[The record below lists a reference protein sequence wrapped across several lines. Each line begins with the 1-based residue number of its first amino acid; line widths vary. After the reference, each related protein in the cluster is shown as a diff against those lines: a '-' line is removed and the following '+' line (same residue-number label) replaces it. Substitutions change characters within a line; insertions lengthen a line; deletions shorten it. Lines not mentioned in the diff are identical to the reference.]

1 MYEAL
6 LYTCILREN
15 GFQTRCRC
23 QKKKKNSCFNL
34 LISASISSKHTP
46 EKPRGPQVVEERLS
60 SNPIDSPSPYAF
72 LVGIKTSSVVGL
84 GKS

>member
-15 GFQTRCRC
+15 GFQTYVDV
-23 QKKKKNSCFNL
+23 KNKNSSFNL
-34 LISASISSKHTP
+34 LISTSISSKHTP

>member
-15 GFQTRCRC
+15 GFQTYVDV
-23 QKKKKNSCFNL
+23 KNKNSCFNL

-46 EKPRGPQVVEERLS
+46 EKK
-60 SNPIDSPSPYAF
+60 DSPQI
-72 LVGIKTSSVVGL
+72 L
-84 GKS
+84 

>member
-1 MYEAL
+1 MVSKL
-6 LYTCILREN
+6 DVDVKN
-15 GFQTRCRC
+15 
-23 QKKKKNSCFNL
+23 KNSCFNL

-46 EKPRGPQVVEERLS
+46 EKPRRPQVVEERLS

>member
-15 GFQTRCRC
+15 GFQTYVDV
-23 QKKKKNSCFNL
+23 KNKNSFNL
-34 LISASISSKHTP
+34 LISTSISSKHTP

>member
-15 GFQTRCRC
+15 GFQTYVDV
-23 QKKKKNSCFNL
+23 KNKNSCFNL

-46 EKPRGPQVVEERLS
+46 EKPRGPRGQVVEERLS
-60 SNPIDSPSPYAF
+60 SNPIDSSSPYAF

>member
-15 GFQTRCRC
+15 GFQTYVDV
-23 QKKKKNSCFNL
+23 KNNNSCFNL
-34 LISASISSKHTP
+34 LISASISSKHAP
-46 EKPRGPQVVEERLS
+46 EKPRGSQVVEERLS
-60 SNPIDSPSPYAF
+60 SNPIDSPSPYAL
-72 LVGIKTSSVVGL
+72 LVGMKTSSVVGL